1 MLMMALE
8 MKMHLINLWFLRVYT
23 SEGAKKTKKTQKQN
37 KPQINVAIS
46 FWKLPINSMSNQFDV
61 MIVGKIYIQYMN
73 NNNDEYTL

>member
-23 SEGAKKTKKTQKQN
+23 SEGAKKTQKQN

-73 NNNDEYTL
+73 NNNEYTL